1 MRNTQTADGGPPI
14 VRQNTPDAPAE
25 TLSEINS
32 IPMSFTMNQSIAICL
47 PVVSDSQRLIWV
59 HSNQMEQNLE
69 AAAELGKA
77 FDKFPYLTQKQTA
90 ALAGRCSLHPDHV
103 KVWFMV
109 QRLRFG
115 ISWDYRDIRMVRNQ
129 FKSNQGKKKEEKTD
143 GGEKKTRKVDDKKS
157 GMVGENVRAYEQM
170 EKNMKLEQQMKKEKD
185 GKVKEDEKGTR
196 RKRKRRKVTAKMGET
211 QIKQGN
217 RYEGTRCWPFNSFD
231 EPSLADSQS
240 EPLKRVDPKPSSTLN
255 AHDTTGK
262 TTMSAK
268 LEEEEHAKSS
278 NPGDTVTD
286 VDKLKMLID
295 ANDNPIM
302 DQHAEEKVTLPA
314 KIRCPAKTQTQVE
327 MMRMAFLH
335 CQYPDSNEYEHL
347 SLLIGIPRY
356 LLVQWYG
363 DTRYLIKKG
372 RPRWM
377 SEEQHC
383 RTLAN
388 VKYRQY
394 QKKLERLQK
403 VESP

>member
-32 IPMSFTMNQSIAICL
+32 IPMIFSLNQSSAMCL

-59 HSNQMEQNLE
+59 HANQMEQNLE
-69 AAAELGKA
+69 AAAELGKE

-90 ALAGRCSLHPDHV
+90 ALAGRCSLHPDQV

-143 GGEKKTRKVDDKKS
+143 GGEKKTRKMDVKKS
-157 GMVGENVRAYEQM
+157 GGNKVRRKLSKEQSSIEGGMVGENVRAYEQM
-170 EKNMKLEQQMKKEKD
+170 EKNMKLEQQIKKEKD
-185 GKVKEDEKGTR
+185 G
-196 RKRKRRKVTAKMGET
+196 KRKRRKVTANMGE
-211 QIKQGN
+211 
-217 RYEGTRCWPFNSFD
+217 E
-231 EPSLADSQS
+231 
-240 EPLKRVDPKPSSTLN
+240 
-255 AHDTTGK
+255 
-262 TTMSAK
+262 
-268 LEEEEHAKSS
+268 
-278 NPGDTVTD
+278 
-286 VDKLKMLID
+286 
-295 ANDNPIM
+295 
-302 DQHAEEKVTLPA
+302 HAEEKATLPA

-347 SLLIGIPRY
+347 SWLIGVSRY
-356 LLVQWYG
+356 LLVQWFG
-363 DTRYLIKKG
+363 DTRYHIKKG

-377 SEEQHC
+377 SEKQHC

-388 VKYRQY
+388 VEYRQY
-394 QKKLERLQK
+394 LKKLERLQE
-403 VESP
+403 VESPRKRTQKPELDGSVTCGEETGERGPTESP